1 MGYIIAGIV
10 LFVILLWAIAL
21 FNSFKKLKVRIEEA
35 FATMDIYLK
44 KRYDLIPNL
53 IETVK
58 GYMKHEKGT
67 LEAVVKARNKSL
79 SANNVGDKKEG
90 ENQLT
95 QALGK
100 LFALAESYPELKAD
114 TQFSNLSQNLSG
126 IEDEIAKSRTY
137 YNAVI
142 RKFNTLC
149 EVFPSIIIAN
159 LMKLTPKEYFEVNA
173 EAERENVKVS
183 F

>member
-1 MGYIIAGIV
+1 MPYIILGAIV
-10 LFVILLWAIAL
+10 VVIAIWAISSY
-21 FNSFKKLKVRIEEA
+21 NMFKKLKVRIEEA
-35 FATMDIYLK
+35 FATMDVYLK

-58 GYMKHEKGT
+58 GYVKHEKDT
-67 LEAVVKARNKSL
+67 LEGVVNARNKSL
-79 SANNVGDKKEG
+79 TAKTVEDKTMS

-100 LFALAESYPELKAD
+100 LFALAESYPQLKAD
-114 TQFSNLSQNLSG
+114 TQFTDLSQNLSS
-126 IEDEIAKSRTY
+126 IEEEIAKSRTY

-142 RKFNTLC
+142 RQFNTKC
-149 EVFPSIIIAN
+149 ETIPSMIIAN
-159 LMKLTPKEYFEVNA
+159 LMHLKTKAFFETDTA
-173 EAERENVKVS
+173 QRENVKVE

>member
-1 MGYIIAGIV
+1 
-10 LFVILLWAIAL
+10 
-21 FNSFKKLKVRIEEA
+21 
-35 FATMDIYLK
+35 
-44 KRYDLIPNL
+44 
-53 IETVK
+53 
-58 GYMKHEKGT
+58 MKHEKGT

-126 IEDEIAKSRTY
+126 IEDEIAKSDDPKIKGKVLTGDK
-137 YNAVI
+137 I
-142 RKFNTLC
+142 FLSIFL
-149 EVFPSIIIAN
+149 VFFCQNI
-159 LMKLTPKEYFEVNA
+159 
-173 EAERENVKVS
+173 
-183 F
+183 